1 MSERKIK
8 LQIKDMTKKYD
19 NGDGVEHIN
28 LDIYE
33 GEIVTF
39 LGPSGCG
46 KTTIL
51 RTIGGFLDVTS
62 GDITVD
68 GQSIIGMPPEKRPTA
83 MVFQSYNL
91 WPHMTIYEN
100 LAFGLKLR
108 KVPKAEINADV
119 KKYLDLVSM
128 PGCEK
133 KYPGQLSGGQQ
144 QRIAIARSLMLKPS
158 LLLLDEPFSA
168 LDAKIRQQMREE
180 LKKIQQDLGITVIFV
195 THDQEEAMSLSH
207 RIVVMNK
214 GKFEQT
220 GTPAE
225 IYDKPATLHVASFI
239 GEMNFLK
246 KDGKTIAVRPE
257 DLTVTEGSGGQFDA
271 TVRTVMLL
279 GHYVVMTA
287 QHGDD
292 VIKCYI
298 NRELSEKLKGCMVK
312 IPAKA
317 GGAGKLFGSV
327 TSKEVS
333 DALKAQFGFDIAKT
347 KIVMADP
354 IKAFGTYQLKCKL
367 GYEISGTINVVVTE
381 E

>member
-144 QRIAIARSLMLKPS
+144 QRIATARSLMLKPS

-298 NRELSEKLKGCMVK
+298 NRELSEKLKEGDRVSLTV
-312 IPAKA
+312 
-317 GGAGKLFGSV
+317 GKHTVF
-327 TSKEVS
+327 
-333 DALKAQFGFDIAKT
+333 
-347 KIVMADP
+347 
-354 IKAFGTYQLKCKL
+354 
-367 GYEISGTINVVVTE
+367 
-381 E
+381 